1 MNVYTTGP
9 RSSSRAVVV
18 MTRKKDPRKQIYPD
32 YLVHYGIFG
41 QKWGVRRYQNEDGTL
56 TEEGKERY
64 NQKPESENWKKSDA
78 EHLSDEEL
86 RRRNNRL
93 QAERQYKDLTTKEVE
108 RERAQFRQNL
118 KSALLKAA
126 LITPVVALVG
136 VYAKKRLGVGVD
148 MISKFAKKKIAP
160 LKAAGIMKSTLKNA
174 NVPSTV
180 SYNPFANLGKHVGRI
195 NKNMISS
202 SGPKVFENGVY
213 ANPLLKNRAYWRGLG
228 RI

>member
-1 MNVYTTGP
+1 MNIYATGP
-9 RSSSRAVVV
+9 CSASRSAIV
-18 MTRKKDPRKQIYPD
+18 MKNRTDPRKQTYPD

-41 QKWGVRRYQNEDGTL
+41 QKWGVRRYQNEDNTL

-64 NQKPESENWKKSDA
+64 RKKPESEEWKKSDA

-93 QAERQYKDLTTKEVE
+93 QAERQYKDLTTREVE
-108 RERAQFRQNL
+108 RERQQFKQNL
-118 KSALLKAA
+118 KNAVLKAA
-126 LITPVVALVG
+126 LITPIVALVG
-136 VYAKKRLGVGVD
+136 IYAKKHLGAGVD
-148 MISKFAKKKIAP
+148 VISKFAKKKIAP

-174 NVPSTV
+174 NVPSTAN
-180 SYNPFANLGKHVGRI
+180 YNPFANLGKHVGQI

-202 SGPKVFENGVY
+202 SGPKVFEKGVY